1 MVPVTTNQIII
12 TFPLLLVYTL
22 LTSINHYEPLFQT
35 TNQLCFLGQFQ
46 LMAFII
52 SHILVEG
59 DHLVHIRA
67 LQGPVAQIADRKT
80 LQLLWGQ
87 PAPRVRW
94 ILDMTR
100 LEDPGRSWWSP
111 FKETNTPFDIIQN
124 IIRYSIKLARISYLI
139 LSIIYLAEFA
149 WPWTW
154 LKLMAS
160 YGDDSPPFQ
169 WRKFSQM
176 GWSRLVGGW
185 PNPLKNMSPSVGMI
199 IPNIWENKIHVPN
212 HQPDSWLGVPLLAWL
227 GEDLRFGGCEL

>member
-100 LEDPGRSWWSP
+100 LEDPGRSW
-111 FKETNTPFDIIQN
+111 
-124 IIRYSIKLARISYLI
+124 
-139 LSIIYLAEFA
+139 
-149 WPWTW
+149 
-154 LKLMAS
+154 
-160 YGDDSPPFQ
+160 
-169 WRKFSQM
+169 
-176 GWSRLVGGW
+176 
-185 PNPLKNMSPSVGMI
+185 
-199 IPNIWENKIHVPN
+199 
-212 HQPDSWLGVPLLAWL
+212 
-227 GEDLRFGGCEL
+227 